1 MDDNSYNWNWQIF
14 LELSPDASGTY
25 LYTLVRGLYW
35 TIGVSVAAWVIAL
48 AVGLVVG
55 VLRTGGNRWVQRFC
69 AGYVELFR
77 NIPLL
82 VQMFLWYFV
91 FPEVAPAWL
100 GDEIKTMDPAWST
113 FWTAVVCLGLFTSAR
128 IAEQIR
134 TGIQSLPRGQ
144 PMAATALGLSKW
156 QIYRHVLLPITGR
169 IILPPLTSEALNLI
183 KNSSVA
189 FTIGLME
196 ITGAARAMQEFSFQ
210 IFESFAAA
218 TVLYLLINLVVVL
231 LMRHLEKR
239 FSVPGYLGA
248 AR

>member
-1 MDDNSYNWNWQIF
+1 MNYNWNWQVF
-14 LELSPDASGTY
+14 LEPSPDGSGTY
-25 LYTLVRGLYW
+25 LYTLIRGVYW
-35 TIGVSVAAWVIAL
+35 TLGVSLAAWVIAL

-55 VLRTGGNRWVQRFC
+55 VFRTSGHPWIERLC

-91 FPEVAPAWL
+91 LPEVIPQAW
-100 GDEIKTMDPAWST
+100 GDAIKALDPTWST

-134 TGIQSLPRGQ
+134 TGIYSLPKGQ
-144 PMAATALGLSKW
+144 AMAGTALGLTKL
-156 QIYRHVLLPITGR
+156 QTYRYVLLPITAR
-169 IILPPLTSEALNLI
+169 IIMPPLTSEALNLI

-196 ITGAARAMQEFSFQ
+196 LTGAARAMQEFSFQ

-218 TVLYLLINLVVVL
+218 TMLYLFINLVVVL
-231 LMRHLEKR
+231 LMRFIEKR
-239 FSVPGYLGA
+239 ISIPGYMGA
-248 AR
+248 PR

>member
-1 MDDNSYNWNWQIF
+1 
-14 LELSPDASGTY
+14 
-25 LYTLVRGLYW
+25 
-35 TIGVSVAAWVIAL
+35 
-48 AVGLVVG
+48 
-55 VLRTGGNRWVQRFC
+55 
-69 AGYVELFR
+69 
-77 NIPLL
+77 
-82 VQMFLWYFV
+82 
-91 FPEVAPAWL
+91 
-100 GDEIKTMDPAWST
+100 
-113 FWTAVVCLGLFTSAR
+113 
-128 IAEQIR
+128 
-134 TGIQSLPRGQ
+134 
-144 PMAATALGLSKW
+144 MAATALGLSKW
-156 QIYRHVLLPITGR
+156 QTYRHVLLPITGR